1 MNYMEWFSLGLALVL
16 LEVFVPGVYLV
27 WFGLSAFATGI
38 LTIYYDFGAI
48 EQSVVFGIFSV
59 VFAVAGWFVYAKV
72 IKRSTGAEKYKY
84 LNDMA
89 GQHIGKTYL
98 LAEDAADGRSKAIV
112 GDTVW
117 IVECEDGL
125 KKGDRVKITG
135 VENGVILKAVK
146 YQSAD

>member
-1 MNYMEWFSLGLALVL
+1 MNCMEWFSLGLALVL

-89 GQHIGKTYL
+89 GISAKPICWQKTPRTAVPRQL
-98 LAEDAADGRSKAIV
+98 SAIRYGSLNV
-112 GDTVW
+112 KTV
-117 IVECEDGL
+117 
-125 KKGDRVKITG
+125 
-135 VENGVILKAVK
+135 
-146 YQSAD
+146 

>member
-1 MNYMEWFSLGLALVL
+1 MNCMEWFSLGLALVL

-89 GQHIGKTYL
+89 AYRQNL
-98 LAEDAADGRSKAIV
+98 FAGRRRR
-112 GDTVW
+112 GRPFQGN
-117 IVECEDGL
+117 CRRYGM
-125 KKGDRVKITG
+125 DR
-135 VENGVILKAVK
+135 
-146 YQSAD
+146 

>member
-1 MNYMEWFSLGLALVL
+1 
-16 LEVFVPGVYLV
+16 
-27 WFGLSAFATGI
+27 
-38 LTIYYDFGAI
+38 
-48 EQSVVFGIFSV
+48 
-59 VFAVAGWFVYAKV
+59 
-72 IKRSTGAEKYKY
+72 
-84 LNDMA
+84 MA